1 MVLSWSNFKLTE
13 RFGHELLI
21 ARQNKC
27 SPRFN
32 SGRIEMAA
40 SYESSVQPR
49 RDGWSFRRDEWQGVG
64 PAGAANAMNGLD
76 AEAGGPDASR
86 CFDEDPWDFWHTSVL
101 VATIRDGR
109 GLDHQPQRETH
120 VARRPG
126 KPQFAGE

>member
-1 MVLSWSNFKLTE
+1 MEGCW
-13 RFGHELLI
+13 
-21 ARQNKC
+21 A
-27 SPRFN
+27 
-32 SGRIEMAA
+32 GR
-40 SYESSVQPR
+40 R
-49 RDGWSFRRDEWQGVG
+49 RKRDERV
-64 PAGAANAMNGLD
+64 D